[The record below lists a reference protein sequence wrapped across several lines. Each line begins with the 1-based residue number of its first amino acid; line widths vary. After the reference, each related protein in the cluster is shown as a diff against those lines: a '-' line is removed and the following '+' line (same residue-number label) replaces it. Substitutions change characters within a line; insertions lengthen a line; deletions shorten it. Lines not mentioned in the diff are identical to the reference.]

1 MPIRLL
7 TPQDAAA
14 FHTLRLRGLV
24 ESPSA
29 FASSYEEEAHTPL
42 ESVAARLIPSNNDC
56 VIGAFVDETLT
67 GIVGLHREHHTKLAH
82 KLILWGMYV
91 APEHRRR
98 GLARA
103 LVAAAIE
110 RAARTPGI
118 KQINLGVNAA
128 NTPAIALYES
138 LGFIAWGREPGCM
151 ILDGLPHNEVHMT
164 RIL

>member
-1 MPIRLL
+1 MTLRPL

-14 FHTLRLRGLV
+14 FHDLRLRGLV

-29 FASSYEEEAHTPL
+29 FASSHEEEAHTPL
-42 ESVAARLIPSNNDC
+42 ESVAARLTPSDNDC
-56 VIGAFVDETLT
+56 VIGAFVDETLA

-82 KLILWGMYV
+82 KFILWGMYV
-91 APEHRRR
+91 DPAQRRR

-138 LGFIAWGREPGCM
+138 LGFIAWGRERACM
-151 ILDGLPHNEVHMT
+151 YLDGLPHDEVHMA
-164 RIL
+164 RYL